1 MTVTVAKMNG
11 KFVEVVRVA
20 ETVAFSTQKNWV
32 LVSPDLAKSERTK
45 SEFKWVPASTRF
57 EWVRTFNFPVA

>member
-11 KFVEVVRVA
+11 KIVEVIRVA

-32 LVSPDLAKSERTK
+32 LVTPDVDRHNRAKRD
-45 SEFKWVPASTRF
+45 FKWVPANTRF